1 MSAYNGFLTGLA
13 GAGNYSAQRDR
24 RALDRDIYDL
34 DVEQFDELKR
44 STGVLEKQR
53 DTQEARLGVQQD
65 NYNRQQENDNRQQDN
80 VDAKEKRDQF
90 KFDQTNT
97 QQKADTMITLA
108 MDPANE
114 WWSPAKGLATFDQA
128 GYQSSLE
135 SGNTISSDKMALHV
149 ANSQAKDENF
159 VFDKVRRIKGKI
171 YIEGTYV
178 SGPNEGQKGVANE
191 SGNADP
197 NSPVLEYTPAALA
210 QDVASEWPTITGRS
224 AKLGGSK
231 GMEFIALNGAGQ
243 DRLQAS
249 TDARNAK
256 LQADVVDAAESLGA
270 PELVRGFKRA
280 LSEAG
285 DDKQARQEILL
296 DMAETLGV
304 DTSGTEFADKPTSIV
319 GNASPEQLPRINTPH
334 YMGPQERNP
343 ITLLDRNIQK
353 LGKDIVRS
361 KKDATDSYMEDKY
374 TKLETAMEERKTI
387 IDETNQKSLSDAQT
401 RFGELTAKAEKATGA
416 RKEFWNKQ
424 VAKEQAKLDELIKAG
439 VVTPAM
445 KTEAWADLRGR
456 VLADIED
463 MNPEEVDA
471 MVDSGKIK
479 FTPEDVAA
487 MKQRTEELGIKTIE
501 DIAKLPTAEQI
512 GFRALLGVISETAA
526 ERQYVRKTMDNLTTS
541 GEMDISAQDMVTNK
555 LNTENAYTNRLTA
568 RSTMSKAIAT
578 ARTSSNTTY
587 SKAGEAASKFHTD
600 YTNLLYK
607 MGDGDSGE
615 IVQDVK
621 KARQVARLI
630 PGYLLKINSYGVGTR
645 EYDLAMAP
653 VSAAISDIVNVYAE
667 DGDSTW
673 GQEFMSFFRPDPT
686 GDNTD
691 FDLRRMTVDDPENP
705 TMFFY
710 RGSSTDGA
718 GSNNA
723 GIEGAGFKIRTF
735 SNDVSKSLS
744 DVILKQAIANT
755 KARAK

>member
-24 RALDRDIYDL
+24 RALDRNIYEL
-34 DVEQFDELKR
+34 DVKKFAELER
-44 STGVLEKQR
+44 STGVQETQNQQELDR
-53 DTQEARLGVQQD
+53 LDTQQD
-65 NYNRQQENDNRQQDN
+65 NYDRQQKNNNRQQDN

-97 QQKADTMITLA
+97 QDQADTMITLA

-159 VFDKVRRIKGKI
+159 VFDKVRRIDGKI

-224 AKLGGSK
+224 AQLGGSN
-231 GMEFIALNGAGQ
+231 GMRFIALNGAGQ

-319 GNASPEQLPRINTPH
+319 GGSAAKGETAYGPGIAFQFPASTKVKSLSSSIA
-334 YMGPQERNP
+334 
-343 ITLLDRNIQK
+343 LLEKSIAKGGDDEE
-353 LGKDIVRS
+353 LE
-361 KKDATDSYMEDKY
+361 TKY
-374 TKLETAMEERKTI
+374 TKIEGLMAEREAFI
-387 IDETNQKSLSDAQT
+387 NETNQKSLSDAQT

-512 GFRALLGVISETAA
+512 GFRALLGVISETAV
-526 ERQYVRKTMDNLTTS
+526 ERQYMRKTMDNLTAS

-568 RSTMSKAIAT
+568 RLSMSKAIAT
-578 ARTSSNTTY
+578 ARTSSDT
-587 SKAGEAASKFHTD
+587 KLKQAGDDASEFHNS
-600 YTNLLYK
+600 YTNLLYD
-607 MGDGDSGE
+607 MEDGGSGKLIQKVE
-615 IVQDVK
+615 P
-621 KARQVARLI
+621 ARQVARLI
-630 PGYLLKINSYGVGTR
+630 PGYLLKINRYGVGTG
-645 EYDLAMAP
+645 EYDLAMQS
-653 VSAAISDIVNVYAE
+653 VSAAISDIIGVYAE

-691 FDLRRMTVDDPENP
+691 FDLRRMTVNDPENP
-705 TMFFY
+705 TMLFY

-718 GSNNA
+718 GNNNA
-723 GIEGAGFKIRTF
+723 GIEGAGFRISTF
-735 SNDVSKSLS
+735 GNDVSASISK
-744 DVILKQAIANT
+744 VVLKQAIANT

>member
-24 RALDRDIYDL
+24 RALDRNIYDL
-34 DVEQFDELKR
+34 DVKKFDELER
-44 STGVLEKQR
+44 ATGVLEKQR
-53 DTQEARLGVQQD
+53 DTEEARLGVQQD
-65 NYNRQQENDNRQQDN
+65 NYNRQQKNNNRQQDN
-80 VDAKEKRDQF
+80 VDAKEKREQF

-97 QQKADTMITLA
+97 QQQADTMITLA

-304 DTSGTEFADKPTSIV
+304 DTSGTEFADKPTSII
-319 GNASPEQLPRINTPH
+319 GNASPEQLPRINTPA

-343 ITLLDRNIQK
+343 ITLLDQSIAR
-353 LGKDIVRS
+353 LEKDI
-361 KKDATDSYMEDKY
+361 KKGGSDADMEERY

-387 IDETNQKSLSDAQT
+387 ITDTNQKSLSDAQT

-424 VAKEQAKLDELIKAG
+424 VAKEQTKLDELIKAG

-526 ERQYVRKTMDNLTTS
+526 ERQYVRKTMDNLTAS

-555 LNTENAYTNRLTA
+555 LNTENAVTA
-568 RSTMSKAIAT
+568 RMNARASIARTNTT
-578 ARTSSNTTY
+578 ARTSANTTY
-587 SKAGEAASKFHTD
+587 SKAGEDASKFHND
-600 YTNLLYK
+600 YTNLLYE

>member
-1 MSAYNGFLTGLA
+1 MSYLGGFQTGLA

-24 RALDRDIYDL
+24 RALDREILDL
-34 DVEQFDELKR
+34 DAKKFDELKR
-44 STGVLEKQR
+44 STGVQETQNQR
-53 DTQEARLGVQQD
+53 ELDRLDTQQD
-65 NYNRQQENDNRQQDN
+65 NYNRQQTNNNRQQDN
-80 VDAKEKRDQF
+80 VDAEEKREQF

-97 QQKADTMITLA
+97 QQKADTLITLA
-108 MDPANE
+108 MDPANK

-128 GYQSSLE
+128 RYQSSLE
-135 SGNTISSDKMALHV
+135 SENTVSSDRMALHV

-159 VFDKVRRIKGKI
+159 VFDKVRRVGGKI

-191 SGNADP
+191 SGDANPD
-197 NSPVLEYTPAALA
+197 SPVLEYTPETLA
-210 QDVASEWPTITGRS
+210 RDVASEWPEITGRS
-224 AKLGGSK
+224 GRLGGSK

-243 DRLQAS
+243 DRLQAEK
-249 TDARNAK
+249 DARNAA
-256 LQADVVDAAESLGA
+256 LQADVVDAAEAMGA

-296 DMAETLGV
+296 DMAETLGI
-304 DTSGTEFADKPTSIV
+304 DASGTEFSDAPTSIV
-319 GNASPEQLPRINTPH
+319 GNASPEQLPRINTPA

-343 ITLLDRNIQK
+343 ITLLDQSIAR
-353 LGKDIVRS
+353 LEKDI
-361 KKDATDSYMEDKY
+361 KKGGSDADMEERY
-374 TKLETAMEERKTI
+374 TKLETAIGERKTI
-387 IDETNQKSLSDAQT
+387 ISDTNQKSLSDSQT
-401 RFGELTAKAEKATGA
+401 RVADLTAKAEKATEG

-424 VAKEQAKLDELIKAG
+424 LAKEQTKLDELIKG
-439 VVTPAM
+439 GIITPAM
-445 KTEAWADLRGR
+445 KTEAWADLKGR
-456 VLADIED
+456 VLDDIETMD
-463 MNPEEVDA
+463 SEEVDA

-487 MKQRTEELGIKTIE
+487 MKQRAEELKIRTIE

-512 GFRALLGVISETAA
+512 GFRALLGVISENET
-526 ERQYVRKTMDNLTTS
+526 ERQYMRKAMDNLTETGNMS
-541 GEMDISAQDMVTNK
+541 ISAQDAVNNN
-555 LNTENAYTNRLTA
+555 LNREQAVTA
-568 RSTMSKAIAT
+568 RMNARASIARTNAT
-578 ARTSSNTTY
+578 ARTSANTTY
-587 SKAGEAASKFHTD
+587 SQAGEDASKFHND
-600 YTNLLYK
+600 YTKLLYD

-723 GIEGAGFKIRTF
+723 GIEGAGFKISTF
-735 SNDVSKSLS
+735 ANDVSKSLT
-744 DVILKQAIANT
+744 DVILKQAVANT
-755 KARAK
+755 KARLDK